1 MVQILLGILG
11 VMTAWFLVVFVKD
24 YMAAKSAG
32 NLGEEGSTVAHGAV
46 GFGVNFFDTLGIGG
60 FAPMT
65 ALFKQFKLVND
76 RILPGTLNTA
86 MTIPVVAEA
95 FIFIKK
101 VEVEPLTLGAML
113 VAATLGAILGAGF
126 VAKMDEKKVQL
137 YMGSAL
143 IMVVL
148 IMTSQQLGL
157 IQGGGTALG
166 LSGTK
171 LVIAVVGNFIL
182 GALMTLGIGLYAP
195 CMALVYF
202 LGLSPLVAFPIMMG
216 SCAYLMPAAS
226 VRFIKEGA
234 YNRKATLMN
243 ILFGVPG
250 VLVAAYLVTGLSIAA
265 LTKVVMAVVLYTAIK
280 LILDSRKA
288 VPAAADAKN

>member
-11 VMTAWFLVVFVKD
+11 AMTLWFFIVFVID
-24 YMAAKSAG
+24 YRNMKK
-32 NLGEEGSTVAHGAV
+32 NEDKEKGSYVAHGAI
-46 GFGVNFFDTLGIGG
+46 GFGINFFDTLGIGG

-65 ALFKQFKLVND
+65 ALFKQFRLVND
-76 RILPGTLNTA
+76 RVLPGTLNTA
-86 MTIPVVAEA
+86 MTIPVVTEA

-101 VEVEPLTLGAML
+101 VEVEPITLISML
-113 VAATLGAILGAGF
+113 AAATGGAILGAGI
-126 VAKMDEKKVQL
+126 VAKLDEKKVQL

-143 IMVVL
+143 LIVVGIMAA
-148 IMTSQQLGL
+148 QQLGL
-157 IQGGGTALG
+157 IKGGGTALG
-166 LSGTK
+166 LTGIK
-171 LVIAVVGNFIL
+171 LVIAVLGNFIL

-226 VRFIKEGA
+226 VKFIKAGA
-234 YNRKATLMN
+234 YNRRATLMN

-250 VLVAAYLVTGLSIAA
+250 VLVAAYLVTGLSIAS

-280 LILDSRKA
+280 LIKDSRKHIQT
-288 VPAAADAKN
+288 VEING